1 MIQLMKHVKLAV
13 ILSCLMGYSVSHAQ
27 SNTKDTEL
35 YDTVKGL
42 WYAETYH
49 VHFAVPSCSCEA
61 QLLYDNIDE
70 TTKEDHPFRYARF
83 CVNEAGVSKSNSV
96 YRRAA
101 TTILR
106 TNQPTKLYTYPV
118 MTDTSNFEET
128 DWQERENH
136 WIISIAEF
144 VETLPKAIQKI
155 APQGI
160 DLNFLV
166 SWGPESDG
174 MRNMKCLNEH
184 SEAICNQEGM
194 NIGNQNFTP
203 ELILVGDNPSK
214 KSDFTMLLSR
224 TPFPTN
230 SEQAL
235 DTIEKI
241 YDPAT
246 TNKKILPNMKKNM
259 EKRTSSDG
267 YLQCID
273 TLNTFVQE
281 SLYDLE
287 LSMSYDDTLM
297 VTQQLEIWTNH

>member
-13 ILSCLMGYSVSHAQ
+13 ILSCLIGFSVSHAQ
-27 SNTKDTEL
+27 SNAEDTAV
-35 YDTVKGL
+35 YKTVKGL

-61 QLLYDNIDE
+61 QLLYNNTDE
-70 TTKEDHPFRYARF
+70 KTKEDHPFRYARF

-101 TTILR
+101 TRVLR
-106 TNQPTKLYTYPV
+106 TNQPTKLYTYPI
-118 MTDTSNFEET
+118 MTDTSNFKET
-128 DWQERENH
+128 DMQERDYH

-144 VETLPKAIQKI
+144 VETLPTAIQKI

-166 SWGPESDG
+166 SWGRESDG
-174 MRNMKCLNEH
+174 TRNMRCLNKY

-194 NIGNQNFTP
+194 NTADQSFIP

-224 TPFPTN
+224 TPFPTK
-230 SEQAL
+230 SEQEL
-235 DTIEKI
+235 DIIEQI

-259 EKRTSSDG
+259 EKRTRSKG
-267 YLQCID
+267 YPQCIN
-273 TLNTFVQE
+273 TLNSFVQN
-281 SLYDLE
+281 SLTDPE
-287 LSMSYDDTLM
+287 LSMSPKDILM
-297 VTQQLEIWTNH
+297 VMQ